1 MLIRSVAQYDCNGRL
16 TRKPAPR
23 AVLVVG
29 HGHDYH
35 LSDGTQGAQQEP
47 FRTRRA

>member
-23 AVLVVG
+23 AVLVVFQ
-29 HGHDYH
+29 DMAMAI
-35 LSDGTQGAQQEP
+35 T
-47 FRTRRA
+47 